1 MGHEW
6 KVGDWAE
13 INGAR
18 CLVYCVGDLFIDGIL
33 QESSLTTWHKLG
45 DEAKYLPECTGWDWE
60 PLKPVEPTAR
70 KWEFGDWAHSPEGI
84 VRFFFEKDG
93 GGLCVSK
100 DGRSHC
106 FQFQYLEYLPDCT
119 GFGWND
125 PVWNPV
131 KPIAPPTGYRLLGR
145 NETVAEGDLCIE
157 VPGMSSHPSWRAA
170 GGKSIGC
177 TAGFRIDS
185 YGIAAFARKVEIVNP
200 IEPPPGYRIIADG
213 VVSDGDMSLQDRGWY
228 YSTAKGKDI
237 AELLDLGAAK
247 AYARKIE
254 QPKAV
259 PPAGYRL
266 LGREEVVA
274 DGDLFI
280 KRAPA
285 GNDYDWR
292 TASVDHFG
300 TTVGY
305 LVDIYHIA
313 CFARKIEQRS
323 KPIEPPDGY
332 RLVASGEVVVAG
344 DMYFDG
350 CWQDVPKYASAMGKP
365 WDAETQ
371 YPICRKIEPKP
382 IDPPKG
388 YRLMKDEE
396 TIRHGDM
403 FWQGGAWNQTGE
415 RIDLLAEPRISSEPA
430 VQFAKPSLISIVY
443 QCLSFIVM
451 CGFVGWCL
459 ASLLWW

>member
-18 CLVYCVGDLFIDGIL
+18 CLVYCVGDLFVDGIQ
-33 QESSLTTWHKLG
+33 QESSLSLTTWHKLG

-60 PLKPVEPTAR
+60 PSKPVEPTAR

-106 FQFQYLEYLPDCT
+106 FQFKYLEYLPDCT
-119 GFGWND
+119 GFNWND

-185 YGIAAFARKVEIVNP
+185 YGIAAFARKAEIVNP
-200 IEPPPGYRIIADG
+200 IEPPPGYRIITDG

-254 QPKAV
+254 
-259 PPAGYRL
+259 
-266 LGREEVVA
+266 
-274 DGDLFI
+274 
-280 KRAPA
+280 
-285 GNDYDWR
+285 
-292 TASVDHFG
+292 
-300 TTVGY
+300 
-305 LVDIYHIA
+305 
-313 CFARKIEQRS
+313 
-323 KPIEPPDGY
+323 
-332 RLVASGEVVVAG
+332 
-344 DMYFDG
+344 
-350 CWQDVPKYASAMGKP
+350 
-365 WDAETQ
+365 
-371 YPICRKIEPKP
+371 PKP

-403 FWQGGAWNQTGE
+403 FWQGGAWNQTGISVSE
-415 RIDLLAEPRISSEPA
+415 IPVSVALAKYARYRITAYARKIDTSDYIEPRYRP
-430 VQFAKPSLISIVY
+430 FANAAEFKPHRDKWIIQY
-443 QCLSFIVM
+443 REDCLMRIGCFDEETVWLATSAFGKSFVEAFEQWRFED
-451 CGFVGWCL
+451 GTPFGVL
-459 ASLLWW
+459 DTKE